1 MQMHCPVCF
10 NQDLPV
16 FLELEGLPVHCN
28 LLWPSREAALTAPRG
43 DMRLGFCHECG
54 MIYNTAFDP
63 SRMAYTQAYENSL
76 HFSPVFQGY
85 AQELATRLIEKYHLC
100 GKDIVEIGCGKGEFL
115 SMLCEGGQN
124 RGFGFDTSYDSDRDG
139 NGAARNIT
147 FIRDFYSVA
156 YAEEYPA
163 DFICCRQV
171 LEHIQN
177 PREFLLQLRQA
188 IGDRHQ
194 TAVFFEVPNVFYTIR
209 DFGIWD
215 ILYEHCSYFSPSSF
229 SRLFQ
234 ETGFAVRYVYPTFG
248 GQFLCLEAFP
258 VDTVSSHATDMATEE
273 LGQLSSLISEFGD
286 NYRDKVVTWRED
298 TCQLFKQEKRVV
310 VWGAG
315 TKGVM
320 FLNTLKIDDQVRYVV
335 DINPHKQGM
344 YVAGTGQRIVPPEFL
359 REYQP
364 DIVLLMNPIYRDEI
378 RGMIHQLGVAAE
390 VVAI

>member
-1 MQMHCPVCF
+1 MQVRCPVCAK
-10 NQDLPV
+10 QDLSV

-28 LLWPSREAALTAPRG
+28 LHWPSREVALTAPRG

-63 SRMAYTQAYENSL
+63 SRMAYSQAYENSL
-76 HFSPVFQGY
+76 HFSSVFQEY
-85 AQELATRLIEKYHLC
+85 AQELATGLIEKYHLY
-100 GKDIVEIGCGKGEFL
+100 GKDIIEIGCGKGEFL

-124 RGFGFDTSYDSDRDG
+124 RGFGFDTSYDSGREE
-139 NGAARNIT
+139 NGAAKNIA
-147 FIRDFYSVA
+147 FIRDFYSA
-156 YAEEYPA
+156 AHAEEYPA

-234 ETGFAVRYVYPTFG
+234 ETGFTVRQVYPTFG

-258 VDTVSSHATDMATEE
+258 VDTVSSYAMDTAAQE
-273 LGQLSSLISEFGD
+273 LEQLSSLISEFGD
-286 NYRDKVVTWRED
+286 NYRNKVAIWKGD
-298 TCQLFKQEKRVV
+298 TYQLFKEAKRVV

-320 FLNTLKIDDQVRYVV
+320 FLNTLKIDDQVKYVV

-344 YVAGTGQRIVPPEFL
+344 YIAGTGQCIVPPEFL

-364 DIVLLMNPIYRDEI
+364 DIVLMMNPIYKDEI
-378 RGMIHQLGVAAE
+378 CNMIYQVGVKAE